1 MPVSVFRNAQKNT
14 KKEWIKMVQKTIA
27 ELKKLNPIDLSSDV
41 IVEKV
46 RFNSE
51 IFYDFSRLC
60 DSL

>member
-46 RFNSE
+46 RFKK
-51 IFYDFSRLC
+51 
-60 DSL
+60 